1 MPPDRVTVL
10 LPCHGIDDFPTWLE
24 DEQADQLLAAWTAVW
39 HPAIIAAVG
48 RPPAWTSL
56 DGPPP
61 EPPAIGVIPTPWDD
75 RFSGDES
82 EGRWVRRQESVD
94 AVTLATA
101 RRLGLEPAG
110 QAWEA
115 AEGAADDFR
124 AVGLGVL
131 LAELL
136 AHRMR
141 SEADLTG
148 TGFAEAIVTAAR
160 AVVAGE
166 EEAGRIALAEAFACL
181 ATTRGRYYP
190 VDCWLLDLVLLAG
203 STLGPPLERELA
215 SPVPMAVVATGET
228 IRKLAAAHP
237 DTLATLRRAVD
248 AGRVEPC
255 GGRDT
260 ESPLAA
266 CLPEQILASLT
277 VGRAAWRE
285 HLGRAPAC
293 YAAISGGSSALL
305 PQLLA
310 GLGYRAAIWSLFD
323 GSPLPDAGTGLIR
336 WESGGC
342 GVTAIAR
349 PALDVGRPC
358 GILEL
363 PDRLGDAMDHD
374 HVAVVPLAH
383 YAGNASRWHGL
394 LRRIGARSDLLG
406 TFVTPTQLVDRDG
419 EAATPASFEPDAFP
433 CPLPPAVG
441 QGIAPDQIRA
451 AARQA
456 VRAAGRLDGFLVP
469 TPPGRPAPV
478 LRPSSAP
485 RRWLPGGLFGRRRD
499 DDALLLDNGL
509 VQLRPHPQTGGLL
522 SLRRPADRS
531 NRISQQLAIRRPAPR
546 QPGRGASPD
555 QPRLVTV
562 MEAER
567 VVRLSDA
574 GADLIESRGRLLDAS
589 GREAGR
595 FIQRMRL
602 VAGLPLALLDLEVT
616 AVEPLAGPILETH
629 VACRFAWH
637 ENEEVEL
644 RRSLHLQA
652 AATERSRFTA
662 PHFVEIVP
670 VGPRAA
676 ADTVAILTGGL
687 AWQLLPR
694 PNILETVLE
703 SEGRS
708 AAARLAVG
716 IGIARPWD
724 LGLALVAGG
733 IPQPGPR
740 LPDTVRLFAEASPGL
755 DGQPESPAEAVTV
768 GLIESAGRSGEV
780 RIEWTRPLARA
791 AAIDFEG
798 RPLPD
803 VHVAVAGRTIT
814 LPLER
819 FQWLRLAVEFAESGT
834 GAGR

>member
-1 MPPDRVTVL
+1 MRPDRVTVL

-48 RPPAWTSL
+48 RPPAWVSL

-61 EPPAIGVIPTPWDD
+61 EPPAIGVIPAPWDD
-75 RFSGDES
+75 RFNGDES
-82 EGRWVRRQESVD
+82 EGRWVRRQESID
-94 AVTLATA
+94 AVAQATA
-101 RRLGLEPAG
+101 RLLGLEPAG
-110 QAWEA
+110 RAWEA
-115 AEGAADDFR
+115 AAGAAEDFR

-131 LAELL
+131 LAELV

-160 AVVAGE
+160 AVVAGDGE
-166 EEAGRIALAEAFACL
+166 TGQTALTEAFACL
-181 ATTRGRYYP
+181 ATSRGRYYP

-215 SPVPMAVVATGET
+215 SPVPAAVVATGET
-228 IRKLAAAHP
+228 IRTLADAHP
-237 DTLATLRRAVD
+237 DTLVAFRAAVD

-277 VGRAAWRE
+277 AGRVAWRE

-349 PALDVGRPC
+349 PALDVSRPRS
-358 GILEL
+358 ILEL

-383 YAGNASRWHGL
+383 YAGNASRWHDL

-406 TFVTPTQLVDRDG
+406 RFVTPTQLVDRDG

-433 CPLPPAVG
+433 CPPPPAAGEGVV
-441 QGIAPDQIRA
+441 PDRIRA

-456 VRAAGRLDGFLVP
+456 SEAAGRLDRFLVP
-469 TPPGRPAPV
+469 TPAGRPAAV
-478 LRPSSAP
+478 LRPSPAP

-531 NRISQQLAIRRPAPR
+531 NRISQQLGIRTAAAPR
-546 QPGRGASPD
+546 HGRDVPPEDRGGSS
-555 QPRLVTV
+555 R

-595 FIQRMRL
+595 FTQRMRL
-602 VAGLPLALLDLEVT
+602 VPGLPLALLDLEVT
-616 AVEPLAGPILETH
+616 TVELLAGPILETH

-637 ENEEVEL
+637 ENEDVEL

-662 PHFVEIVP
+662 PHFVEVVP
-670 VGPRAA
+670 VGPRAT

-687 AWQLLPR
+687 PWQLLPQ
-694 PNILETVLE
+694 PNILETVLG

-733 IPQPGPR
+733 MPQPGPR
-740 LPDTVRLFAEASPGL
+740 LPDNIRLLAEASQGL
-755 DGQPESPAEAVTV
+755 DGQPESPTEAVTV

-780 RIEWTRPLARA
+780 RIEWARPLARA
-791 AAIDFEG
+791 VAIDFEG

-814 LPLER
+814 LQLER
-819 FQWLRLAVEFAESGT
+819 FQWLRLAVEFAESGA
-834 GAGR
+834 GAER